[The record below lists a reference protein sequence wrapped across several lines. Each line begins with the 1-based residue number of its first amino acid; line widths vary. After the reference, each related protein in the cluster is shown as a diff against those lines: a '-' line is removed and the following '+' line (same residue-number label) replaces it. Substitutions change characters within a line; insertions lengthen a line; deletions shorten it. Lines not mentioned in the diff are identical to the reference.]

1 MIEMGLTETEK
12 KIINSIE
19 KNIQNEHIHLWNVEK
34 QCKKVIKDTQVIIKN
49 EDEKK
54 QQLFLNTLSSVL
66 RELVWDLEYYRDKTF
81 WDRRFQEWLKETPI
95 LRIDVEP
102 GTKVSKSSK
111 EKV

>member
-1 MIEMGLTETEK
+1 MELTETEK

-19 KNIQNEHIHLWNVEK
+19 KNIQNEHIHIWNVEK
-34 QCKKVIKDTQVIIKN
+34 QCKKVVKDTQILIKN

-54 QQLFLNTLSSVL
+54 QQLFLNTLSKVL
-66 RELVWDLEYYRDKTF
+66 WELVWDLEYYRDKTF

-95 LRIDVEP
+95 LKIDVELE
-102 GTKVSKSSK
+102 TKVTKPPK